1 MESTLYRVL
10 QRAAS
15 LNLEGAGFRYLD
27 RREQAVF
34 RSFPDLACRAGR
46 LAAGLV
52 KQGVTSGDTVAIV
65 LPTTPEFTDIFFA
78 CCHIGAIPV
87 PLYPPVRLG
96 RLDEYFERTATM
108 LSQVEAKI
116 MVTDARVGKLM
127 GSVVARYRPPAGM
140 HRVDSLLED
149 VACTPQP
156 PNPDDV
162 AMVQFSSGTTGAPK
176 PVVLTHRQVLS
187 NANAILDIEPD
198 DDDFSPSA
206 VSWLPLYHDM
216 GLIGCVIP
224 ALMYPAELTLIPP
237 EAFLAKPA
245 LWLRAISRY
254 RGLISPAPNFA
265 YALAVERI
273 QDDQLEGVDL
283 SCWRFALNGAE
294 PTSADTMRA
303 FIDRFA
309 AWGLRPEALTPV
321 YGLSEAAL
329 AVTFGEADAPFLSRH
344 FDAQELSGGRAV
356 IVESGAEISS
366 VGRPLR
372 GFEIQIRDG
381 SGSVLSDGHIGR
393 LWASGPSVMDRYLD
407 GSPPPRDGDWLDT
420 GDLGF
425 VLEEE
430 LYITGR
436 AKDVIIIR
444 GRNHNPHTLE
454 VPLDTVDGVRTGC
467 SAVVSEIQGGGER
480 IFVFVETRGEVADD
494 LAERCRVAVR
504 AATGVDPDV
513 VIPLAAG
520 TLPRTSSGKIR
531 RCETM
536 ARWQAGTLVAP
547 KAVTPLRMAGALA
560 RSAWSEW
567 NARHSPSD

>member
-1 MESTLYRVL
+1 MEATLFKIL

-15 LNLEGAGFRYLD
+15 LNVDGAGFRYLD

-34 RSFPDLACRAGR
+34 RSFPDLADRAGR

-52 KQGVTSGDTVAIV
+52 KQGVGSGDTVAIV

-96 RLDEYFERTATM
+96 RLDEYFERTAGM
-108 LSQVEAKI
+108 LDQVQAKI
-116 MVTDARVGKLM
+116 LVTDARVGKLM
-127 GSVVARYRPPAGM
+127 GSVVARHRPPAGM
-140 HRVDSLLED
+140 HRVDALLED

-156 PNPDDV
+156 PDPDDV

-176 PVVLTHRQVLS
+176 PVALTHRQVLS
-187 NANAILDIEPD
+187 NAHAILDIEPD
-198 DDDFSPSA
+198 DDDFSPSG
-206 VSWLPLYHDM
+206 VTWLPLYHDM

-303 FIDRFA
+303 FIERFS

-329 AVTFGEADAPFLSRH
+329 AVTFGDPESSFLSRH
-344 FDAQELSGGRAV
+344 FDAQELSEGRALV
-356 IVESGAEISS
+356 VESGAELSS
-366 VGRPLR
+366 VGQPLR
-372 GFEIQIRDG
+372 GFDIQIRDEQG
-381 SGSVLSDGHIGR
+381 TVLAEGHIGR
-393 LWASGPSVMDRYLD
+393 LWARGPSVMDRYLD

-425 VLEEE
+425 VLEGE

-444 GRNHNPHTLE
+444 GRNHDPHTLE
-454 VPLDTVDGVRTGC
+454 VAVDAVEGVRTGC
-467 SAVVSEIQGGGER
+467 SAAVSEIHGDGER
-480 IFVFVETRGEVADD
+480 VFVFVEARGEPADD
-494 LAERCRVAVR
+494 FAERCRVAIR
-504 AATGVDPDV
+504 AATGVNPDV

-531 RCETM
+531 RAETLV
-536 ARWQAGTLVAP
+536 RWKGGNLVAP
-547 KAVTPLRMAGALA
+547 KAVTPLGMAGALV

-567 NARHSPSD
+567 NARHSPRD